1 MDLLKAAISSEV
13 RKRKSLIERAT
24 KDDGTEDSG
33 SSGKRRKKYV
43 RVADLEKAAQAEK
56 ASSADK
62 RKAKET
68 AGTSTLS
75 SSSKSKPEASLET
88 QAIAQDADADDADQP
103 ANVMADD
110 EVVKRLRARGEP
122 IRLFGEGSGERRK
135 RLRHLELSEE
145 KTDGQQNEFRR
156 VMAQVEAG
164 AMLDDLHRQA
174 NMTLDSDDHWRQKY
188 QRTLDYDVSGI
199 SPELLRT
206 DIDRLHTLLYVYFKR
221 LVYEWREW
229 LDARPEDER
238 HSAEGKMAA
247 ATQRQ
252 AAEYLRPLFRSLKA
266 RKLPADVLARVTEIA
281 RFMMDREYMR
291 ANDAY
296 LQLSIGNA
304 PWPLGVTQVGIHAR
318 AARENINANKVAHV
332 LNDETQRKWIQSV
345 KRLIRF
351 AQTKYPPDDLAKMA
365 G

>member
-13 RKRKSLIERAT
+13 KKRKSLIERAAKGDGG
-24 KDDGTEDSG
+24 KDDSG
-33 SSGKRRKKYV
+33 SSSSGKRHKKYI

-56 ASSADK
+56 ASKVHKNKGKDTAETPSLTTKHKAESLLEKQTTDQETGADTV
-62 RKAKET
+62 AAE
-68 AGTSTLS
+68 
-75 SSSKSKPEASLET
+75 
-88 QAIAQDADADDADQP
+88 DADQTP
-103 ANVMADD
+103 NAMADD

-122 IRLFGEGSGERRK
+122 IRLFGESNSERRK

-156 VMAQVEAG
+156 VMEQVEQG
-164 AMLDDLHRQA
+164 AMLDDLRRQA
-174 NMTLDSDDHWRQKY
+174 NMSLDSDDHWRQKY
-188 QRTLDYDVSGI
+188 QRALDYDVSDI
-199 SPELLRT
+199 SPDLLRT

-252 AAEYLRPLFRSLKA
+252 AAEYLRPLFRSLKT
-266 RKLPADVLARVTEIA
+266 RKLAADVLARVTEIA

-345 KRLIRF
+345 K
-351 AQTKYPPDDLAKMA
+351 
-365 G
+365 

>member
-13 RKRKSLIERAT
+13 RKRKSLMERAA
-24 KDDGTEDSG
+24 KSDDNTEDSG
-33 SSGKRRKKYV
+33 SSGKRRRKYV

-56 ASSADK
+56 AASADK
-62 RKAKET
+62 GKSKTT
-68 AGTSTLS
+68 AESSLS
-75 SSSKSKPEASLET
+75 SAKHKSDALSET
-88 QAIAQDADADDADQP
+88 QSNDQSVDADDAGQT
-103 ANVMADD
+103 ANAMADD

-122 IRLFGEGSGERRK
+122 IRLFGEGSAERRK
-135 RLRHLELSEE
+135 RLRQLELSEE

-164 AMLDDLHRQA
+164 AMLDDLRRQA
-174 NMTLDSDDHWRQKY
+174 NMSLDSDDHWRAKY
-188 QRTLDYDVSGI
+188 QRTLDYDVSDI

-281 RFMMDREYMR
+281 RFMIDREYMR
-291 ANDAY
+291 ANDSY